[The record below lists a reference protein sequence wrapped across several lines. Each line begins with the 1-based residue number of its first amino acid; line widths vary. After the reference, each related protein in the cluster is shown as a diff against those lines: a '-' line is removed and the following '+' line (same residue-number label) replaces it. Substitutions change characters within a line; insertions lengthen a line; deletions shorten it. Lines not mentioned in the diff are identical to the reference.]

1 MTLNVKSLKTFLTY
15 DIMAFYL
22 LLVHTDS
29 QISLRFRFYVVRKN
43 FVGLLTLLII
53 HLRSIRI
60 VSRKRSTTYYVSFEA
75 RRRVVVA
82 TIDGHVT
89 LNMQRST
96 YPHWLGVWHDTRTHA
111 RLLNT
116 IFCWKQTVQI
126 LYLKKKKKK
135 HSSSSDTNKRW

>member
-96 YPHWLGVWHDTRTHA
+96 YPHWLGVWHDTRTLA

-126 LYLKKKKKK
+126 LYLKKKKK
-135 HSSSSDTNKRW
+135 TFFIVRYE